1 MAKKDL
7 VSFADRTAEEQQK
20 IASAGG
26 KKSGEVR
33 RKKKDLK
40 ERFKIA
46 LEFMTK
52 EKADAL
58 KKAGQ
63 IEKAELVKEIGL
75 EVYSMLEIANGALTD
90 EKTSL
95 AAWNDIMDRTEGKP
109 VQKNI
114 LDATVSETHELS
126 DREKELIN
134 RQIQKEAKKITDGK

>member
-7 VSFADRTAEEQQK
+7 ISLADRTTEEQQQ
-20 IASAGG
+20 IARAGG

-46 LEFMTK
+46 LEFMAK
-52 EKADAL
+52 EKAAAL

-63 IEKAELVKEIGL
+63 TDKAQLVEEIGL

-90 EKTSL
+90 EKTALS
-95 AAWNDIMDRTEGKP
+95 AWNDIMDRTEGKP

-114 LDATVSETHELS
+114 LDATVTDTTELS
-126 DREKELIN
+126 DKERELIN
-134 RQIQKEAKKITDGK
+134 RQIEKHAKKLNDE